1 MPFAESP
8 LEVDVAALTMRE
20 ATVTILVSAVAA
32 DGVLAQQE
40 ADRLDALL
48 PSLRLFQQTSPGHV
62 RDLTETALG
71 LLGSHGPEVLLPA
84 CAELIPEDLRAPLF
98 ALAVELVIVDG
109 DVGGQRGGVR
119 RDALRRRHL
128 LAEDLRAQPRR
139 AHLRDGDAELLGQ
152 C

>member
-1 MPFAESP
+1 
-8 LEVDVAALTMRE
+8 MRE

-109 DVGGQRGGVR
+109 DVGGGEMQFV
-119 RDALRRRHL
+119 DALKAA
-128 LAEDLRAQPRR
+128 LAIEDDVAAAVIDVLVMKSRA
-139 AHLRDGDAELLGQ
+139 
-152 C
+152 

>member
-62 RDLTETALG
+62 RDLTESALG

-109 DVGGQRGGVR
+109 DVGGGEMQFV
-119 RDALRRRHL
+119 DALKAA
-128 LAEDLRAQPRR
+128 LAIEDDVAAAVIDVLVMKSRA
-139 AHLRDGDAELLGQ
+139 
-152 C
+152 

>member
-109 DVGGQRGGVR
+109 DVGGGEMQFV
-119 RDALRRRHL
+119 DALKAA
-128 LAEDLRAQPRR
+128 LAIEDDVAAAVIDVLVMKSRA
-139 AHLRDGDAELLGQ
+139 
-152 C
+152 